1 MKQTVLIVAA
11 IALCALVLPSG
22 STAQTL
28 VTDSNA
34 AIYEGSRLSYIVAAP
49 PGFELELAESQVEDY
64 SFAFVPEG
72 ESFSEATM
80 YVGITI
86 YTLIDSIRNLGP
98 AEEIIALD
106 TSSMR
111 QHFGESLT
119 IRPVD
124 SVTNGSEEPVTTFYL
139 EDKTRFMPN
148 VMVGYFDGTEELVIF
163 ELVITQEFPRFLA
176 EDTFMQTLR
185 NFKTLIQGELSQ
197 KSK

>member
-11 IALCALVLPSG
+11 IALCALALPTG
-22 STAQTL
+22 SAAQTL

-64 SFAFVPEG
+64 SFAFIPEG

-80 YVGITI
+80 HVGITI
-86 YTLIDSIRNLGP
+86 YTLVDSVRNLGP
-98 AEEIIALD
+98 AEEFIALD
-106 TSSMR
+106 TASMR
-111 QHFGESLT
+111 KHFGESLT

-124 SVTNGSEEPVTTFYL
+124 SVMNGSNVSMTTFYL

-148 VMVGYFDGTEELVIF
+148 VMVAYFDGSEELVIF
-163 ELVITQEFPRFLA
+163 ELVITRDFPRFLA
-176 EDTFMQTLR
+176 EDTFMQTLK
-185 NFKTLIQGELSQ
+185 NFKTLVQGELSQ
-197 KSK
+197 KSD